1 MVETRADIAAAFERV
16 KNSFG
21 MRREIQHLPDHLEP
35 GERVRE
41 VAGGRFA
48 RGSGLL
54 ALTDRRVVFL
64 FHGLV
69 HTELEEFRLTRI
81 DSVASSGG
89 VLWSSITLTVAGN
102 RAVIEQLDKT
112 DAKRMV
118 DAIRLAVATAHAAP
132 GGAPD
137 QAEPDVVTQLER
149 LARLRDAGA
158 LTDEEFAVSKAQL
171 LSRL

>member
-1 MVETRADIAAAFERV
+1 MVEARADIAEAFGRV

-21 MRREIQHLPDHLEP
+21 MRREIKNLPEHLEP
-35 GERVRE
+35 GERVLE

-69 HTELEEFRLTRI
+69 HTNLEEFRLARI
-81 DSVASSGG
+81 DSVAVSSG
-89 VLWSSITLTVAGN
+89 VLWSSVTLTVAGN

-112 DAKRMV
+112 DGKRMV
-118 DAIRLAVATAHAAP
+118 DAIRLAVAAAHARTAT
-132 GGAPD
+132 GGAP
-137 QAEPDVVTQLER
+137 AEPDVVSQLER
-149 LARLRDAGA
+149 LGELRDRGVLTDAEFAAKKAELLARL
-158 LTDEEFAVSKAQL
+158 
-171 LSRL
+171 